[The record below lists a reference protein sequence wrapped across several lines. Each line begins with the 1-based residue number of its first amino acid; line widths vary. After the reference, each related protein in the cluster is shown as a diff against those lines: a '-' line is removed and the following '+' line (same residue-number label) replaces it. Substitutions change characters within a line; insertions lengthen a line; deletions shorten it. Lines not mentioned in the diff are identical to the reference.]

1 MKAHPSENFGRLVVR
16 PARRDEVP
24 SFNRLLDEHHWLGH
38 NLVGEVVRYIALEDE
53 RVVALVGFGSAALS
67 LGARDRYIGW
77 KPEIQF
83 RRLRYVTNN
92 QRFCVLPGQSRP
104 NLASAVLSRVLRRL
118 SSDFV
123 HSYGHPVLLVET
135 FTDPMRHAG
144 TCYKAANFTQVG
156 ESLGYGRRNGAYIHH
171 GQKKTCWLY
180 PLQKNAAAILSGD
193 FDHPL
198 LKGDRTA
205 TMVDLNRLV
214 IDGDQGLIA
223 RLQRLPDHRKP
234 RGIRHPLSS
243 ILTVCVAAMLS
254 GCHNATE
261 IAEWAADLSEDAL
274 ARLSVRRSPQTGL
287 AVPPSEP
294 TVRRTL
300 NAIDNQALDS
310 LVCEV
315 LQELVS
321 ATRSDERQKE
331 KRDNNPDK
339 EEPPTDCDTSD
350 TELFGVAVDGKSLRG
365 AIKEDGRCVH
375 LFSAMT
381 HQERVVIAQN
391 EVDHKTNEIKAFRP
405 LLEDMDLSGMVVT
418 ADAMHA
424 QRDHAEFLVT
434 EKHAD
439 FILQVKA
446 NQPSLYN
453 TISTL
458 GQEAF
463 SQRHTETGKGHGRYE
478 TRSIQV
484 SDALG
489 GLGSFPHVAQV
500 IRIERTVND
509 LKTRTHRSSEIA
521 YYVTSLDEA
530 RASKPLLLG
539 LIRGHWGIE
548 NGLHWVRDATM
559 GEDRSKVRSG
569 SAPRA
574 LATLRNLVISILRLA
589 GATNI
594 AKGLRSGSRNPARA
608 LTLLAL

>member
-1 MKAHPSENFGRLVVR
+1 MKAYPSENFGRLVVR
-16 PARRDEVP
+16 PVRRDEV
-24 SFNRLLDEHHWLGH
+24 SRFNRLLDEHHWLGH
-38 NLVGEVVRYIALEDE
+38 NLVGEVIRYIALEDE

-123 HSYGHPVLLVET
+123 HIYGHPVLLVET

-144 TCYKAANFTQVG
+144 TCYKAANFTRVG
-156 ESLGYGRRNGAYIHH
+156 ESLGYGRRNGAYVHH

-198 LKGDRTA
+198 LKGDKAA

-214 IDGDQGLIA
+214 IDGDLGLIA
-223 RLQRLPDHRKP
+223 RLQALPDHRKP

-261 IAEWAADLSEDAL
+261 IAEWAADLSQDAL
-274 ARLSVRRSPQTGL
+274 ARLSVRRSPQTGRS
-287 AVPPSEP
+287 VPPSEP

-315 LQELVS
+315 LQELVG
-321 ATRSDERQKE
+321 ATRSDDKKKQKNE
-331 KRDNNPDK
+331 TDK
-339 EEPPTDCDTSD
+339 DQPRTDGDTPD

-381 HQERVVIAQN
+381 HAERVVIAQN

-405 LLEDMDLSGMVVT
+405 LLDDLDLSGMVVT

-446 NQPSLYN
+446 NQPSLYHA
-453 TISTL
+453 ISSL
-458 GQEAF
+458 EQGAF
-463 SQRHTETGKGHGRYE
+463 SQRHTETDKGHGRYE
-478 TRSIQV
+478 TRSIQLF
-484 SDALG
+484 DAPC
-489 GLGSFPHVAQV
+489 GLGSFPHIAQV
-500 IRIERTVND
+500 IRIERTVDD
-509 LKTRTHRSSEIA
+509 LKTRTHRSSEVA

-530 RASKPLLLG
+530 RASKARLLG
-539 LIRGHWGIE
+539 FIRGHWGIE

-569 SAPRA
+569 AAPRA

-589 GATNI
+589 GVTNI
-594 AKGLRSGSRNPARA
+594 AKGLRSGSRNPAWA